1 MSVIHKRNIARVFL
15 RNLIQITRYI
25 SSDVP
30 EDEIQ
35 KSVFISQSTDIHRN
49 LALEDWFYRNYNF
62 RNHHLLLL
70 WKSDP
75 CVVIGRHQN
84 PWIEANISSMENNGI
99 ALARRNSGGGTVYHD
114 SGNLNLS
121 FFTPK
126 ERYNRRYNLDII
138 TRGIF
143 REWGLKT
150 TVNKKDDIVV
160 QNEFKISGTAAKLG
174 RPNAYHHCTLLVNAN
189 KRTLSLALERK
200 ETGITTNATQSIR
213 SPVKNLTEIN
223 PHVRIDKL
231 MNAIG
236 WEFLRTKPLVAE
248 DGGYNL
254 VQKQRGFQMINPT
267 DGWFPGIEELTGEFR
282 SWQWIYGKTPKFT
295 VTRHIEMKT
304 PNTSSHHRLKL
315 ILDVQ
320 DGIVNDIQLILPTDL
335 VPIGCNEN
343 ASVITNLRG
352 SRYSPDIIDNIIS
365 AIGGKVVHID
375 SSQNTDEEDA
385 VAT

>member
-1 MSVIHKRNIARVFL
+1 MSVIHQRNIARVFL
-15 RNLIQITRYI
+15 RNLIQNTRYI
-25 SSDVP
+25 STDVP

-84 PWIEANISSMENNGI
+84 PWIEANISSLENNGI

-174 RPNAYHHCTLLVNAN
+174 RPNAYHHCTLLVDAN

-213 SPVKNLTEIN
+213 SLVKNLTEIN

-236 WEFLRTKPLVAE
+236 WEFLRTKPLIAE

-267 DGWFPGIEELTGEFR
+267 EGWFPGIEELTGEFR

-365 AIGGKVVHID
+365 AIGGKVVHTD